1 MEESWIPEGKE
12 SKCALLKFL
21 SVRFC
26 GSSKTV
32 SDGAGRL
39 RCIKYTIQWSLG
51 GTPVIRVSGV
61 FSDLITT
68 AHSLREGNALVFMG
82 PPAQV
87 FDVTGKG
94 GKQNPRV
101 HLVTRYFLVICFL
114 PISLKGS
121 IREWKKGRKIP
132 AFQEMSLQAGLSRL
146 KTMSPHTL

>member
-12 SKCALLKFL
+12 SKCALVKFL

-61 FSDLITT
+61 FSDLITI
-68 AHSLREGNALVFMG
+68 VFMG

-121 IREWKKGRKIP
+121 IREREKGRKIP